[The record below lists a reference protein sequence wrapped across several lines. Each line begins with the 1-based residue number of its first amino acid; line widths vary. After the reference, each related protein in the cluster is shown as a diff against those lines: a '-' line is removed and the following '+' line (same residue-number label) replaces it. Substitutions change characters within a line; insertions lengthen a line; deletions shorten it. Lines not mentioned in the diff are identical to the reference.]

1 MNQLSPEQ
9 IREISWMYLSDAVVS
24 ELEQQFSDGEIS
36 REFLDNFLQ
45 PQQDIVELFRYY
57 IESNSIDISSILER
71 CDSFVMKI
79 ELVINQAWA
88 KSQYQN
94 DNPVYLVAD
103 LADEGEIASI
113 HREFLRA
120 IGHGVSAWDD
130 LFPDDYGLTGNED
143 YGYNE
148 FPHDLAWEVIEKLKA
163 HAVELDYSDPDSQ
176 GWNLTEYEQDQLNYP
191 KQ

>member
-1 MNQLSPEQ
+1 MNQLSQEQ
-9 IREISWMYLSDAVVS
+9 IREISWMYLADAVVS
-24 ELEQQFSDGEIS
+24 DLESKYSDGEIS
-36 REFLDNFLQ
+36 SELLNNFLQ
-45 PQQDIVELFRYY
+45 PQQDIVKLFRYY
-57 IESNSIDISSILER
+57 IESNSIDISSILQR

-94 DNPVYLVAD
+94 DNPVFLVAD
-103 LADEGEIASI
+103 LADDVGELYL
-113 HREFLRA
+113 HWEFLRA

-130 LFPDDYGLTGNED
+130 LCPQDYGLTGDED

-148 FPHDLAWEVIEKLKA
+148 FPSDLSWESIELILA
-163 HAVELDYSDPDSQ
+163 NEESLASED
-176 GWNLTEYEQDQLNYP
+176 EQNQLNYP